1 MNNST
6 SLQENESL
14 IHSPGFMAFSI
25 LLTVVTVVAG
35 LMIGFTIVALF
46 KANSVPTPVRLY
58 LINLLFAGLIVA
70 LTAIF
75 ILITSAVLVLVSS
88 NNPRPLYLCRV
99 YLWLFATGAVTR
111 LWSLAAF
118 SLSTMAIVLF
128 SKKTINKWSAVVIV
142 FSLWIAPMLLSLYIL
157 FPNVYEVQF
166 IDSVACYPDNNH
178 KNLVVPA
185 RYTFAATWTIFGG
198 LTPLTVSIIVP
209 IVCLCYI
216 RKNIVTEG
224 TNYRKGLAKFSL
236 FLIVGG
242 SINFF
247 GQFAPSLSFLFNAA
261 PGVYLSYGSA
271 AISLLPTPIIIVA
284 FLKPVREQAQRLLP
298 CGQLSKRRIEPKSA
312 TTTYSDYN
320 STTHVWMYVYMQYI
334 CLATCTLTALY
345 ASMTCVA

>member
-14 IHSPGFMAFSI
+14 IHSPGFIAFSI
-25 LLTVVTVVAG
+25 LLAVITVVAG

-46 KANSVPTPVRLY
+46 KANAVPAPVRLY
-58 LINLLFAGLIVA
+58 LINLLFAGLIVSLA
-70 LTAIF
+70 AIF
-75 ILITSAVLVLVSS
+75 GTITSAIHVLVSS

-99 YLWLFATGAVTR
+99 YLWAFGTSTVTR

-118 SLSTMAIVLF
+118 SLSTLAIVLF
-128 SKKTINKWSAVVIV
+128 SKKTINKWSATVIV
-142 FSLWIAPMLLSLYIL
+142 LSLWIAPMLLSLYIL

-166 IDSVACYPDNNH
+166 IHSVACYPDNNH

-198 LTPLTVSIIVP
+198 LTPLIVSIIVP
-209 IVCLCYI
+209 IICLCYI

-224 TNYRKGLAKFSL
+224 TEYRKGLAKFSM

-247 GQFAPSLSFLFNAA
+247 GQVFPSLSFLYTAV
-261 PGVYLSYGSA
+261 PGVYLGYGSVV
-271 AISLLPTPIIIVA
+271 ISLLPTPVIIVA

-298 CGQLSKRRIEPKSA
+298 
-312 TTTYSDYN
+312 
-320 STTHVWMYVYMQYI
+320 
-334 CLATCTLTALY
+334 
-345 ASMTCVA
+345 